1 MSFENITEKI
11 EAVIE
16 ASKKTG
22 VVDRFLALISYLGI
36 LSLVP
41 VVLKVRN
48 EFSHFHMRQG
58 LVLFIAEI
66 VFTLIW
72 VIPMIGW
79 IIGFLGWICCL
90 ALSIAGIVNAIIGRK
105 WQMPVISRFTDKIK
119 I

>member
-1 MSFENITEKI
+1 MGLGNITEKI

-16 ASKKTG
+16 AGKKIG

-66 VFTLIW
+66 IFTLIW
-72 VIPMIGW
+72 VIPLIGW
-79 IIGFLGWICCL
+79 IIGFLGWICCVV
-90 ALSIAGIVNAIIGRK
+90 LSLVGIVNAIIGKK
-105 WQMPVISRFTDKIK
+105 WQMPVVGRFTDKIK
-119 I
+119 L